1 MWLHA
6 KSLQSCG
13 TVCNAM
19 NCSPPNSPVH
29 GIFQAGILEWVGTP
43 SSRGYPHPGTEPASL
58 TSPALADRFFITNAT
73 WEAPTIVILRRN
85 TTYFSL
91 PFSFLEFI
99 YFSLLNAN
107 ATSIIPF
114 SYRVDLLCIYYLP
127 T

>member
-1 MWLHA
+1 MWLRA

-85 TTYFSL
+85 AIYVSL
-91 PFSFLEFI
+91 PFLFLNLYIILFLMQMLLLLFH
-99 YFSLLNAN
+99 FSC
-107 ATSIIPF
+107 
-114 SYRVDLLCIYYLP
+114 RVDLLYMYYLP